1 MSRRLLAFRRCPVL
15 SLLLAILAVLPAP
28 ASSSAVQP
36 TAANT
41 PTAANAP
48 TAANTPTTQ
57 TVTTPASAK
66 LGTPTTISPSS
77 TNSAATTPATSP
89 GAATPATTAA
99 PSTSAPTATTPAAT
113 PPAATPPAAT
123 TPATTTP
130 ATTVSTSAGSLAGA
144 TTTIEKGGPARVRA
158 RTRGP
163 SEEKTSAGAIFL
175 AVLAAL
181 AILVCALWALAR
193 SRAFEPH
200 WLLSFRHAMAEAG
213 YRMSSTW
220 AEFQDWVRLGR

>member
-113 PPAATPPAAT
+113 TPAAT